1 MKYTLNDPKGNMIL
15 SVESTTVT
23 NTDISVSMLKEEIK
37 KIDIS
42 NFKTS
47 NVKAKILSIA
57 NEKYICNTPETVYV
71 DFDVIKITRTVG
83 DEIVSLTN
91 KIVDILNK
99 TDFGKKLVFTKISQN
114 EGFYIYDSIAEH
126 ESDSY
131 DSCINRKNIKTLKL
145 EVNKTVKEKLDIVH
159 ANQKKHV
166 DDILNKLSGL
176 GVKRA
181 GDIKVKKYI
190 NPCDEWYNYIVD
202 VSGLSKYLAL
212 NTDNASCVAW
222 PVKDENGYYNWM
234 HDPNEEYAPIEFAKN
249 NDLYKLTRD
258 YKKMPLPK
266 DFSSISIEYRIN
278 FDFGSDFYCWVKH
291 KRSIEELIKL
301 NGSEKFLRGIRN
313 SIKDFDKGMCDISFH
328 IEYNL

>member
-1 MKYTLNDPKGNMIL
+1 
-15 SVESTTVT
+15 
-23 NTDISVSMLKEEIK
+23 MLKEEIK

-47 NVKAKILSIA
+47 NVKAKSLSIV

-91 KIVDILNK
+91 KIVDALNK
-99 TDFGKKLVFTKISQN
+99 TDFGKKLVFTKIPQN
-114 EGFYIYDSIAEH
+114 EGFYIYDNIAEH

-131 DSCINRKNIKTLKL
+131 DSCIDRKNIKSLKL
-145 EVNKTVKEKLDIVH
+145 EVNKTIKEKIDIVH
-159 ANQKKHV
+159 ANQKKYV
-166 DDILNKLSGL
+166 DDILDKLSGL

-190 NPCDEWYNYIVD
+190 NPCDEWYDYVVD
-202 VSGLSKYLAL
+202 VSGLSKYLTL
-212 NTDNASCVAW
+212 NTDESDYITW
-222 PVKDENGYYNWM
+222 PVKAENGYYNWE
-234 HDPNEEYAPIEFAKN
+234 HDPNEEYAPIEFTKN
-249 NDLYKLTRD
+249 NDLYKLMRD
-258 YKKMPLPK
+258 YKKIPLSK
-266 DFSSISIEYRIN
+266 EFGGISVEYRIN
-278 FDFGSDFYCWVKH
+278 FNFGSDFYCWVKH

-313 SIKDFDKGMCDISFH
+313 SIKDFDKGMCCITFH
-328 IEYNL
+328 IKYNL